1 MATSKTCND
10 LPVIKKID
18 SCDQCD
24 YTSSTLD
31 LPIKTEERT
40 IVMQLDTC
48 TVQCPPV
55 VTPTIYECAKTVTLT
70 QNFTR
75 NNCAASDIAGSINY
89 TATATVTAYSALSDT
104 DACAKA
110 TVLATQA
117 AQKDINTNG
126 QGYANTN
133 ASCTPTVVTPCTYVI
148 AVNAISVCEA
158 AATVCTYGIALMV
171 NSECELPCT
180 YVIDLDIDEVCE

>member
-10 LPVIKKID
+10 LPVVKKID

-48 TVQCPPV
+48 AVQCPPV

-75 NNCAASDIAGSINY
+75 NNCAPTDISGSIDY
-89 TATATVTAYSALSDT
+89 TATATVTAYSTLSDA
-104 DACAKA
+104 DACTKA

-133 ASCTPTVVTPCTYVI
+133 ASCTPTVVAPCTYVI
-148 AVNAISVCEA
+148 AVNAVSVCETA
-158 AATVCTYGIALMV
+158 QTACTYGIALMV
-171 NSECELPCT
+171 NSECEPDCT